1 MRGLP
6 TLRADSAGRSPWL
19 WVGAVVLGILACVAT
34 LYATSQLKYL
44 VFLLVAWLVAAVFLL
59 SGNLRL
65 ACLYTILLLAP
76 LRLGQP
82 YYVIPHMGGAAA
94 FWIDAID
101 PILLTLLYLQL
112 RDLRQGRRAEYRF
125 PRALWFWSGMI
136 ALGVVSVVI
145 APYHVSAAQEAFRMA
160 KLLLLAVVL
169 LNEITR
175 RRQFVHAVIALL
187 IGVYV
192 NSILAAAQWALG
204 HDFGLQYLGEGSRE
218 GFEAVGTVTLLTR
231 EFVFRPGGLMGA
243 GNLYA
248 AYLALLVP
256 VAVALVLAPVGRG
269 LRRFAGLAVIVAL
282 PPLVFTLSR
291 SGWIAF
297 AVGFAAVLVLGMW
310 HPVSRRVFLF
320 ARASVV
326 AFAVVVAVAMSP
338 MIVQRIY
345 ESDPNALDVRLEWFE
360 IARRMVVDK
369 PVLGV
374 GLNNYVFRQLGYGK
388 ESGPDEMNARYGNY
402 WPVVHSTW
410 AVTWAEQG
418 TLGFLLFVA
427 MHVAIIAVG
436 VSNLRIRDPMMHAIG
451 AGLLAGILALMVDGV
466 GSFFIRMDQQ
476 ARVFWIVVGL
486 LLAVG
491 YWRIANEESGARGE
505 VPGPARGRAPRS
517 PPSGWLPVQPS
528 PLRNAP
534 RRASAAPEG
543 LRHGA

>member
-19 WVGAVVLGILACVAT
+19 WVGAVILGMLACVAT

-44 VFLLVAWLVAAVFLL
+44 VILLVAWLVAAVFLL

-65 ACLYTILLLAP
+65 ACLYTILFLAP
-76 LRLGQP
+76 LRIGQP
-82 YYVIPHMGGAAA
+82 YDIIPHMGGAAA
-94 FWIDAID
+94 FWIDGID

-112 RDLRQGRRAEYRF
+112 RDIRQGRRAEYRF

-136 ALGVVSVVI
+136 ALGVVSIVI

-160 KLLLLAVVL
+160 KLLLLALVL

-175 RRQFVHAVIALL
+175 RRQFVHAVVALL
-187 IGVYV
+187 IGVYL

-204 HDFGLQYLGEGSRE
+204 HDFGLQFLGEGSRE
-218 GFEAVGTVTLLTR
+218 GFEAVGSVTLLTR

-269 LRRFAGLAVIVAL
+269 LRRFAGLAVVVSL

-310 HPVSRRVFLF
+310 HPVSRRVYMF
-320 ARASVV
+320 ARASIV
-326 AFAVVVAVAMSP
+326 ALAVVVAVVMSP

-360 IARRMVVDK
+360 IARKMVVDK

-388 ESGPDEMNARYGNY
+388 ESGPDEMNARYGNF

-418 TLGFLLFVA
+418 TLGFMLFVA

-436 VSNLRIRDPMMHAIG
+436 VANLRIRDPMMHAIG

-505 VPGPARGRAPRS
+505 EPSPARGRAPRS
-517 PPSGWLPVQPS
+517 PPSGWLPVPPN

-534 RRASAAPEG
+534 RRSSAAAEQV
-543 LRHGA
+543 RHGA

>member
-6 TLRADSAGRSPWL
+6 TLRADNTGRSPWL
-19 WVGAVVLGILACVAT
+19 WVGAVILGVLACLAT

-82 YYVIPHMGGAAA
+82 YYIIPHMGGAAA

-112 RDLRQGRRAEYRF
+112 RDIRQGRRAEYRF
-125 PRALWFWSGMI
+125 PRTLWFWSGMI
-136 ALGVVSVVI
+136 ALGVVSIVI

-175 RRQFVHAVIALL
+175 RRQFVHAVVALL

-204 HDFGLQYLGEGSRE
+204 HDFGLQFLGEGSRE
-218 GFEAVGTVTLLTR
+218 GFEAVGSVTLLTR

-269 LRRFAGLAVIVAL
+269 LRRFAGLAVVISL

-310 HPVSRRVFLF
+310 HPVSRRVFMF
-320 ARASVV
+320 ARASIV
-326 AFAVVVAVAMSP
+326 ALAVVVAVAMSP

-360 IARRMVVDK
+360 IARKMVVDK

-388 ESGPDEMNARYGNY
+388 ESGPDEMNARYGNF

-418 TLGFLLFVA
+418 TLGFMLFVA

-436 VSNLRIRDPMMHAIG
+436 VANLRIRDPLLHAIG

-491 YWRIANEESGARGE
+491 YWRIANEESRATDGA
-505 VPGPARGRAPRS
+505 PSPARGRAPRS
-517 PPSGWLPVQPS
+517 QPSGWLPVLPN
-528 PLRNAP
+528 PLRNVP
-534 RRASAAPEG
+534 RRSSAAPG
-543 LRHGA
+543 QVRHGA